1 MKKVGIIEL
10 SSTNVKLTIV
20 DVLENQSFVVVETQ
34 EDKIKVASD
43 IVVDEL
49 IKQQNIYS
57 VTNIL
62 KTYKALLSA
71 YGVTEVYALA
81 NC

>member
-71 YGVTEVYALA
+71 
-81 NC
+81 